1 MGFEAHRLVSHWHIT
16 YHDVKLV
23 QTFLVTVPARATGSQ
38 ARVAV
43 TRRDL
48 KPTSTVESE
57 SPELSSKSEALAD
70 GLVQSLAPTMGRGAV
85 LTVTVPVAVKRRPPG
100 PGTHTRTRMSHDDAP
115 SPPNSEPAD
124 AVGA

>member
-43 TRRDL
+43 TRRD
-48 KPTSTVESE
+48 SE